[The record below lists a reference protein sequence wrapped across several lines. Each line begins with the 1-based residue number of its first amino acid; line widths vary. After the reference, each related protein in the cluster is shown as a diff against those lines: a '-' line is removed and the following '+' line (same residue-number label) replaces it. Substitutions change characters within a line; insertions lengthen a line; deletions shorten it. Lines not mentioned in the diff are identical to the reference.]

1 MGMKHLSILI
11 MTWALGGAVVA
22 QPATLTADHPD
33 HYVVRKGDTLWDI
46 SGRFLQQP
54 WQWPELW
61 ERNPQI
67 NNPHLIYPGDIVSL
81 VYRDGKPMLT
91 VRRAGGRPV
100 VRLGPEVRSEPLET
114 AVPAIPL
121 DAIGPFLNASRVVTD
136 ETLAAAPY
144 VVSVGKEHLIGSPL
158 GEIYVRGVEDG
169 TTRFAVYRR
178 GRAYTDADGT
188 GGGAYLGHEALH
200 VADVEVV
207 RDGDPAT
214 ARVLR
219 SNRELLAGDR
229 LLPLAEEHFTK
240 PFMPHAPDDE
250 VRGSIISVFDGV
262 TQIGPNQVVVLNVGE
277 DEGIESG
284 HVLAVWQKGPLVEDR
299 FAERPD
305 RRTASYE
312 DSNGSLAADMG
323 EFFNRISDAVGSI
336 RKEQPPLVALPDE
349 RAGLVMVFRTFEKVS
364 YALVMEASR
373 AMHLYDS
380 VTNP

>member
-1 MGMKHLSILI
+1 

-22 QPATLTADHPD
+22 QPATLAADHPD
-33 HYVVRKGDTLWDI
+33 QYVVRKGDTLWDI

-67 NNPHLIYPGDIVSL
+67 DNPHLIYPGDVVSL
-81 VYRDGKPMLT
+81 VYRDGRPMLT
-91 VRRAGGRPV
+91 VRRGGGGRPV
-100 VRLGPEVRSEPLET
+100 VRLGPEVRSEPRET
-114 AVPAIPL
+114 GIPAIPL
-121 DAIGPFLNASRVVTD
+121 DAIGAFLNASTVVTD

-144 VVSVGKEHLIGSPL
+144 VVSVGKEHLIGSPHSN
-158 GEIYVRGVEDG
+158 IYVRGVGEGD
-169 TTRFAVYRR
+169 TRFAVYRR
-178 GRAYTDADGT
+178 GRAYTDADGP
-188 GGGAYLGHEALH
+188 GGGEYLGHEALH

-229 LLPLAEEHFTK
+229 LLPLAEDHFTE
-240 PFMPHAPDDE
+240 PFVPHAPDGE

-277 DEGIESG
+277 NQGIESG

-299 FAERPD
+299 FVEQPD

-312 DSNGSLAADMG
+312 ESNGGVAADMG

-336 RKEQPPLVALPDE
+336 RKEQAPLVALPDE
-349 RAGLVMVFRTFEKVS
+349 RAGLVMVFRTFERVS
-364 YALVMEASR
+364 YALVMEAGR
-373 AMHLYDS
+373 AMHLYDR